1 MQNRLPYTNRADNL
15 GKKYQRW
22 GPSLV
27 DLAFLAHNRA
37 CSWFLLCTKFFQSE
51 GHQVFLCITVAL
63 QQDYITIKL
72 QYYNITHKMCPLKKK
87 KTYLRTSCKTV
98 LNKHPF
104 PQICCQQIIPIMK
117 TKRILI
123 ILLDS
128 LYGTCWLLIAPFPCF
143 LFKMYSFFRSC
154 RETSH
159 HFNWH
164 IKKTRKV
171 YLMSKTKN
179 KLK

>member
-63 QQDYITIKL
+63 QKDYITIKL
-72 QYYNITHKMCPLKKK
+72 QYYNITHKMCPFSRLKKLI
-87 KTYLRTSCKTV
+87 YVQV
-98 LNKHPF
+98 LK
-104 PQICCQQIIPIMK
+104 
-117 TKRILI
+117 L
-123 ILLDS
+123 
-128 LYGTCWLLIAPFPCF
+128 
-143 LFKMYSFFRSC
+143 
-154 RETSH
+154 
-159 HFNWH
+159 
-164 IKKTRKV
+164 
-171 YLMSKTKN
+171 SKTTIHFHKYVVN
-179 KLK
+179 RSSLKWKQNGFL

>member
-72 QYYNITHKMCPLKKK
+72 EYYNVTHKMCPFSWLKKK
-87 KTYLRTSCKTV
+87 LIYVQKTRTYSCKTV
-98 LNKHPF
+98 
-104 PQICCQQIIPIMK
+104 
-117 TKRILI
+117 
-123 ILLDS
+123 
-128 LYGTCWLLIAPFPCF
+128 
-143 LFKMYSFFRSC
+143 
-154 RETSH
+154 
-159 HFNWH
+159 
-164 IKKTRKV
+164 
-171 YLMSKTKN
+171 
-179 KLK
+179 